1 MVDTLSLEI
10 SINLMFFLER
20 NFQELLFQTNYF
32 RKPLIDQEYS
42 CFHRFFFLNFEI
54 IYSKSASLVI
64 ECKKIRIG
72 FWSIPYK
79 QRYLLV

>member
-1 MVDTLSLEI
+1 MVNTLSLEI
-10 SINLMFFLER
+10 SVNLMFFLKR

-64 ECKKIRIG
+64 ECKK
-72 FWSIPYK
+72 
-79 QRYLLV
+79 LE

>member
-10 SINLMFFLER
+10 SVNLMFFLER

-32 RKPLIDQEYS
+32 RKPLIDQEIS
-42 CFHRFFFLNFEI
+42 CFQIFFFNFEI

-64 ECKKIRIG
+64 ECKK
-72 FWSIPYK
+72 
-79 QRYLLV
+79 LE